1 MALPLIS
8 GASSQFSTSYQSLGV
23 EASFILSAPLQG
35 EAAPCPSLMQLV
47 FLGGPHTAPATVCHR
62 SSKSA
67 GPPPPG
73 PSAGQTGRG
82 QKWGGE
88 SGEAGAGPSQ
98 QHGLSTPSPLPT
110 SEPNPRERAPQPP
123 TQAGPGEAGLRDLR
137 LRRSSAPRETGVQG
151 GS

>member
-1 MALPLIS
+1 MAGPGPRGTLVSEVRAGGLTP
-8 GASSQFSTSYQSLGV
+8 GEAPAGGAASSPR
-23 EASFILSAPLQG
+23 ALSRADREG
-35 EAAPCPSLMQLV
+35 AEV
-47 FLGGPHTAPATVCHR
+47 
-62 SSKSA
+62 
-67 GPPPPG
+67 
-73 PSAGQTGRG
+73 
-82 QKWGGE
+82 GGE